1 MVPPYIFIA
10 MQQPMIGKLIV
21 SLFLMGMGTL
31 WAQDPTG
38 QVDSLLGL
46 EYYVLFERIRSSG
59 KDTIARGST

>member
-46 EYYVLFERIRSSG
+46 EYYVLF
-59 KDTIARGST
+59 